1 MDAVVSFPG
10 NGETYFFKED
20 KYWKYDEKQRALVKG
35 YPKPIKTF
43 WLGLP
48 DNLDAALQTPH
59 GDTYFFKG
67 QNYYKF
73 DHYNFRVP
81 PGYPALIG
89 PYWLG
94 CTNEDKEYEKDV
106 TLSTDNASLRL
117 QSSYIVSLVI
127 ALLLTIVR

>member
-1 MDAVVSFPG
+1 MDAAVSFPG

-20 KYWKYDEKQRALVKG
+20 MYWKYDEKQRALVTG
-35 YPKPIKTF
+35 YPKPIKPF
-43 WLGLP
+43 WRGLP

-67 QNYYKF
+67 LNYYKF
-73 DHYNFRVP
+73 NHYAFGVLP
-81 PGYPALIG
+81 HYPKLIG
-89 PYWLG
+89 PHWLG
-94 CTNEDKEYEKDV
+94 CTEKEYGKDV

-117 QSSYIVSLVI
+117 QSSYIVTLVV